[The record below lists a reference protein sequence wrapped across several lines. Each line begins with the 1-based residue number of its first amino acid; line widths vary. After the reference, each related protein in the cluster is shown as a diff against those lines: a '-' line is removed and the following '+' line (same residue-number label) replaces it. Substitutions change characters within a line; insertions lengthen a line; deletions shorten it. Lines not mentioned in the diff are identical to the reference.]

1 MTAVLLNHMKRSKQQ
16 EIIPLIY
23 IYKKKST
30 FRIKNM
36 KFDSEKYGSK
46 EKKTTTTKKSILE
59 HSRKLL
65 FKVNLIN
72 IPI

>member
-46 EKKTTTTKKSILE
+46 EKKNNNNQKA
-59 HSRKLL
+59 
-65 FKVNLIN
+65 NLRT
-72 IPI
+72 